1 MWGRALVAGGTS
13 VADTLQTQMMY
24 QRKVSWCFL
33 TNLGNGSLT
42 PNSVRPLSTLPRNC
56 ERKSAGICNSR
67 VIQRLVG
74 IQCIDNCIKTTGVRS
89 SHCSS
94 IFSRAAYTRAR
105 QNSGQRTGSFK
116 GLGSSVSFS
125 ADKCPKYSN
134 ENNVLLPTGM
144 QSSVR
149 HLSENRGGLP
159 TFALHT
165 VNKHLKLGTE
175 SCSALPTGMHSSVRY
190 ISREKGGFNGVHSR
204 VSALQLK
211 KRSQRKK
218 KQIQDD
224 SEEVRL

>member
-13 VADTLQTQMMY
+13 VADTLQTQMLY

-33 TNLGNGSLT
+33 TNLGNCSIT
-42 PNSVRPLSTLPRNC
+42 PNSVRPLSTLPLNC
-56 ERKSAGICNSR
+56 EKKSAGICNSI

-74 IQCIDNCIKTTGVRS
+74 IHCIDNCMKTSMRG

-94 IFSRAAYTRAR
+94 IFSRAAYTRTG
-105 QNSGQRTGSFK
+105 QNCGQNTGSCRD
-116 GLGSSVSFS
+116 LGSYISFP

-134 ENNVLLPTGM
+134 ENCLLLPTGM

-149 HLSENRGGLP
+149 HVSENRSGLSLYG
-159 TFALHT
+159 LHT
-165 VNKHLKLGTE
+165 VNKRLKFGTE
-175 SCSALPTGMHSSVRY
+175 RCSAQPTGMQPSVRY

-204 VSALQLK
+204 ISALQLK